1 MPRFKAD
8 WRAIGDLPTRR
19 PTLAASDIRR
29 CIQPEPGDD
38 CERVAAARIYGDPF
52 PVAALTEAAK
62 LRRTQGALDQS
73 SAAERERDCSGA
85 IIPMIGKRT
94 MTAAEAVRLGPQ
106 LIRGPDRA
114 LDCERRVRWRAGET
128 AAKTGFGSRNR
139 RPGKRKAVRESGR
152 SYEDKNRC
160 AKKFLTSHGVH
171 QQFLSRC
178 HAKKL
183 S

>member
-1 MPRFKAD
+1 MVQIPNCYRVARWTQRSQRGRSKNLLESHGMPRFKAD

-73 SAAERERDCSGA
+73 SAAERERDRSGA
-85 IIPMIGKRT
+85 IISMIDKRT
-94 MTAAEAVRLGPQ
+94 MTAAESVGLGTQ
-106 LIRGPDRA
+106 
-114 LDCERRVRWRAGET
+114 
-128 AAKTGFGSRNR
+128 
-139 RPGKRKAVRESGR
+139 
-152 SYEDKNRC
+152 
-160 AKKFLTSHGVH
+160 
-171 QQFLSRC
+171 
-178 HAKKL
+178 
-183 S
+183 